1 MAVASK
7 LRRARFRSRVL
18 RAPIIRYR
26 HRGIRPQD
34 GMLASYPR
42 SGTTWLR
49 FLLTEVLSGEEAR
62 FGPDAQPI
70 IYVGGHAAAPDVLPG
85 GGRLIFTHETVPV
98 GDRRVVYVV
107 RDPRSVALSEH
118 RWLVRRGLAPP
129 TLDLFIDEFLR
140 GRSNPWG
147 RWDAHVNGWLDSEAS
162 KAGHLR
168 VVRFET
174 LRETPEAELADVL
187 RFLGEEVDPSIVARA
202 VENNTLERM
211 REKEEEAPDRAFGA
225 GVRRD
230 IRFVKEG
237 ATGGWRNE
245 LSFAHAEAITRS
257 FADAMARVRYL
268 EIDR

>member
-1 MAVASK
+1 MRKSRFTEEQIVGILKEHAAEV
-7 LRRARFRSRVL
+7 RR
-18 RAPIIRYR
+18 RYR
-26 HRGIRPQD
+26 CAVP
-34 GMLASYPR
+34 A
-42 SGTTWLR
+42 
-49 FLLTEVLSGEEAR
+49 AR
-62 FGPDAQPI
+62 DQP
-70 IYVGGHAAAPDVLPG
+70 ADVLPLAAQVRGHGAGRGRAAQGPRG
-85 GGRLIFTHETVPV
+85 GKRAPQALGRRAGARQP
-98 GDRRVVYVV
+98 
-107 RDPRSVALSEH
+107 DPA
-118 RWLVRRGLAPP
+118 P

-147 RWDAHVNGWLDSEAS
+147 RWDAHVNGWLDSEAG
-162 KAGHLR
+162 KAGNLR

-230 IRFVKEG
+230 VRFVKEG
-237 ATGGWRNE
+237 TTGGWRNE
-245 LSFAHAEAITRS
+245 LSFAHAEAITRA

-268 EIDR
+268 GGFTR